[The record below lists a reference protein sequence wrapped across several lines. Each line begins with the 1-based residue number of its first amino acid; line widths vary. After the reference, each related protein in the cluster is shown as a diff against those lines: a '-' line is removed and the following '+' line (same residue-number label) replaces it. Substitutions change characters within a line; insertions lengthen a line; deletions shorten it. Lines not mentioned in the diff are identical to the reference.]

1 LKKELCQNVD
11 ERKKAEN
18 ELRIL
23 ESELDKY
30 KGSLSEIES

>member
-1 LKKELCQNVD
+1 LKKELWQNVD

-23 ESELDKY
+23 ESELTKY
-30 KGSLSEIES
+30 KGCISEIES